1 MAIWQL
7 IAFIARAIWDCPLT
21 VPSGPHNLLQ
31 LGDQE
36 TERNRV
42 ILRVGETETLPEGA
56 EVTAVREG
64 LVLFQQRRK
73 KGGWRTEII
82 S

>member
-7 IAFIARAIWDCPLT
+7 IAFITRAIWEDCPLT
-21 VPSGPHNLLQ
+21 VPSGPHNPLQ

-36 TERNRV
+36 IGRNRV
-42 ILRVGETETLPEGA
+42 ILKVGEMETLPQGA
-56 EVTAVREG
+56 GVTAVRER

-73 KGGWRTEII
+73 KGE
-82 S
+82 

>member
-7 IAFIARAIWDCPLT
+7 IAFIARAIWEDCPLT
-21 VPSGPHNLLQ
+21 VPSGPHNALQ

-36 TERNRV
+36 IGRNRV
-42 ILRVGETETLPEGA
+42 ILKVGEMETLPQGA
-56 EVTAVREG
+56 GVTAVRER

-73 KGGWRTEII
+73 KGE
-82 S
+82 

>member
-21 VPSGPHNLLQ
+21 VPSGPHNPLQ

-36 TERNRV
+36 IGRNRV
-42 ILRVGETETLPEGA
+42 ILKVGEMETLPQGA
-56 EVTAVREG
+56 GVTAVQEG
-64 LVLFQQRRK
+64 LILFQQRRK
-73 KGGWRTEII
+73 KGE
-82 S
+82 